1 VGSDGFH
8 DNAEKFLVRGALP
21 SRRGTERESRTRGHG
36 ARTIYTR
43 SQAVARAFADP
54 VPFMMI
60 PGSKTGPR
68 EAVTA
73 GLLITPA
80 ALTIIALFVV
90 PIGYILLLS
99 VTDPVVS
106 LDHYRRLFTIPLY
119 ANVMINTFKTSLIVT
134 VACLL
139 LGYPLAYVMARRNDM
154 LAGVLLAAVGLSFWT
169 GFVVRSYAWLV
180 ILGNKGPVAAVYA
193 FAGWGRPPQLLFTPF
208 ASTLGMTHILL
219 PFMVLALYGVMR
231 KIDLSYLRAAEG
243 LGARPLAGFAH
254 VFLPLSLPGV
264 VNGSLLVFTMCLGFY
279 ITPILLGT
287 PKDMMI
293 SQLINQQ
300 IEDLLAWG
308 FASAIAVVL
317 LACSLVLLLIYNRF
331 AGFDRLWG

>member
-1 VGSDGFH
+1 MRCPSPIRASQEQVYRVGRPPVH
-8 DNAEKFLVRGALP
+8 LTHERRRTVERARRRN
-21 SRRGTERESRTRGHG
+21 SR
-36 ARTIYTR
+36 
-43 SQAVARAFADP
+43 Q
-54 VPFMMI
+54 
-60 PGSKTGPR
+60 R

-73 GLLITPA
+73 GLLIAPA
-80 ALTIIALFVV
+80 ALTIIALFLV

-106 LDHYRRLFTIPLY
+106 LDHYRRLFTVPLY
-119 ANVMINTFKTSLIVT
+119 ASVMINTFRTSLSVT
-134 VACLL
+134 LACLV
-139 LGYPLAYVMARRNDM
+139 LGYPLAYVMARRNDTVAVM
-154 LAGVLLAAVGLSFWT
+154 LLVAVGLSFWT

-180 ILGNKGPVAAVYA
+180 ILGNKGP
-193 FAGWGRPPQLLFTPF
+193 F

-219 PFMVLALYGVMR
+219 PFMVLALYAVMR
-231 KIDLSYLRAAEG
+231 KIDPAWLRAAEG
-243 LGARPLAGFAH
+243 LGARPLDAFAH

-317 LACSLVLLLIYNRF
+317 LGCTLVPLLIYNRL
-331 AGFDRLWG
+331 AGLDRLWG

>member
-1 VGSDGFH
+1 MRCPSPIRASQEQVYRVGRPPVH
-8 DNAEKFLVRGALP
+8 LTHERRRTVERARRRN
-21 SRRGTERESRTRGHG
+21 SR
-36 ARTIYTR
+36 
-43 SQAVARAFADP
+43 Q
-54 VPFMMI
+54 
-60 PGSKTGPR
+60 R

-73 GLLITPA
+73 GLLIAPG
-80 ALTIIALFVV
+80 ALTIIALFLV

-106 LDHYRRLFTIPLY
+106 LGHYRRLFTVPLY
-119 ANVMINTFKTSLIVT
+119 ASVMINTFRTALIVT
-134 VACLL
+134 LACLV
-139 LGYPLAYVMARRNDM
+139 LGYPLAYVMARRNDTVAVM
-154 LAGVLLAAVGLSFWT
+154 LLVAVGLSFWT
-169 GFVVRSYAWLV
+169 GFVVRSYAWL
-180 ILGNKGPVAAVYA
+180 
-193 FAGWGRPPQLLFTPF
+193 
-208 ASTLGMTHILL
+208 
-219 PFMVLALYGVMR
+219 
-231 KIDLSYLRAAEG
+231 RAAEG
-243 LGARPLAGFAH
+243 LGARPLDAFAH

-317 LACSLVLLLIYNRF
+317 LAATLVLLGIYNRF
-331 AGFDRLWG
+331 AGLDRLWG

>member
-1 VGSDGFH
+1 MSEAGAVGR
-8 DNAEKFLVRGALP
+8 E
-21 SRRGTERESRTRGHG
+21 RRIH
-36 ARTIYTR
+36 
-43 SQAVARAFADP
+43 P
-54 VPFMMI
+54 
-60 PGSKTGPR
+60 GPR
-68 EAVTA
+68 EGVTA
-73 GLLITPA
+73 GLLIAPA
-80 ALTIIALFVV
+80 ALTILLLFVI

-99 VTDPVVS
+99 VTDPLVS
-106 LDHYRRLFTIPLY
+106 LDHYRRLFTVPLY
-119 ANVMINTFKTSLIVT
+119 TSVMINTFRTALIVT
-134 VACLL
+134 LACLL
-139 LGYPLAYVMARRNDM
+139 LGYPLAYVMARRNDL
-154 LAGVLLAAVGLSFWT
+154 LAVMLLAAVGLSFWT

-180 ILGNKGPVAAVYA
+180 ILGNKGPVAAIYA
-193 FAGWGRPPQLLFTPF
+193 LAGWGRPPQLLFTSF

-231 KIDLSYLRAAEG
+231 RIDPAYLRAAEG
-243 LGARPLAGFAH
+243 LGARPLAAFTD

-293 SQLINQQ
+293 SQLISQQ

-317 LACSLVLLLIYNRF
+317 LAVTLLLLAVYNRF
-331 AGFDRLWG
+331 AGLDRLWG